1 MSDGYTQ
8 HVDVASG
15 DRPLRGIRVL
25 ELSCLLSAP
34 AATMLLADQGADV
47 IKIES
52 LDGDLA
58 RRMGAGRGGMTSSFL
73 SVNRGK
79 RSLAIDLEHPDGI
92 AVINRLL
99 RSAEVFVHNLPPDT
113 AERLGL
119 GQDAVRAVRNDII
132 YVALSG
138 LGSDDAAAPDCACDS
153 SIRARS
159 GQEDV
164 KPVGESARSRIGHR
178 NEPDKAAA
186 LAAAQAIMAALFAR
200 QRSGLGQTVNVAM
213 LEATIALLSPVSLG
227 DATPLHITAEPEP
240 LALDSAFSIRDGY
253 ITAGAMSD
261 DEWAVLWEA
270 LYRLGWQDDPDYRTI
285 QAPSANDR
293 ERIKATAA
301 ALVMRGSTDLLDSL
315 RGDGV
320 PWAPVFG
327 HPDVLEDRRT
337 NLDGPMAETA
347 PQAPALGAH
356 TIELL
361 REAGYSESVIDLLID
376 QGVVRW

>member
-1 MSDGYTQ
+1 MKTCAAALLAPSLWRLSEVLPEMSDGYTQ

-153 SIRARS
+153 LS
-159 GQEDV
+159 GPGLDRKMLNLWASLRV
-164 KPVGESARSRIGHR
+164 PVSGIAMSRIRRRRWPLPRPLWQPCLHVS
-178 NEPDKAAA
+178 AA
-186 LAAAQAIMAALFAR
+186 
-200 QRSGLGQTVNVAM
+200 G
-213 LEATIALLSPVSLG
+213 
-227 DATPLHITAEPEP
+227 
-240 LALDSAFSIRDGY
+240 SAK
-253 ITAGAMSD
+253 
-261 DEWAVLWEA
+261 
-270 LYRLGWQDDPDYRTI
+270 
-285 QAPSANDR
+285 PS
-293 ERIKATAA
+293 T
-301 ALVMRGSTDLLDSL
+301 
-315 RGDGV
+315 
-320 PWAPVFG
+320 
-327 HPDVLEDRRT
+327 
-337 NLDGPMAETA
+337 
-347 PQAPALGAH
+347 
-356 TIELL
+356 
-361 REAGYSESVIDLLID
+361 
-376 QGVVRW
+376 